1 MVKIYYLNK
10 ENIVEELW
18 ISDYT
23 KKVFGLSAGQ
33 YVPRE
38 KIKTINRVNNWIE
51 RTRRLFKRGS

>member
-1 MVKIYYLNK
+1 MIKIYFLNK
-10 ENIVEELW
+10 ENLVEELW

-38 KIKTINRVNNWIE
+38 KIRTIIRINNWIE
-51 RTRRLFKRGS
+51 RIKF